1 MKSAMQYRKFIDE
14 PTMSDKTLLVSV
26 EDLINTAFG
35 TVEQNIVN
43 FKLVQTVM
51 HILARQMRMLE
62 QDVEIKIDELADRPR
77 RTYDERQEYDDDQ
90 PYASASTES
99 RDQITA
105 GEDGRGGGPRTE
117 RPGERSERGGGGRE
131 DDRTDD
137 GTKDTTSAQGAYR
150 GADAAE
156 IDGSRGG
163 GPKGR
168 MEGGG
173 AGRDDGGGR
182 DDTRSGGGGTGG
194 GGAGGGAGGAG
205 AGGGVGAGGVGAGGG
220 GAGGGGAGGG
230 GAGGG
235 GAGGGGAVGVGA
247 GAGGAGGGGA
257 VGGGGSGGRGGGGGG
272 GGGGT
277 AAGGGGGGRE
287 DAKSKDRGGQ
297 KAAGGAA
304 GGGKKRAVSTDRGR
318 KGTPDTGRSTATSAG
333 RSSGRGSRTSITVT
347 ESTRKGGAGGPKDKI
362 LVVEKG
368 PTTRGGGVARVG
380 SIEVVTASQFAL
392 LEKAVRELENVAG
405 PLPMPALP
413 DNERLRQ
420 DLAQGRASLSETMQ
434 AMQLTARIQAAEDG
448 LTRMAELLTQLA
460 AAGALPQEMAGQIG
474 QVRDQLQQAVTAVA
488 DAVGQAGGAYPGGPG
503 MGPGGVGPGSAS
515 VGVGPQAVGGVAQGY
530 GGPGMGP
537 GGVGPAG
544 VAPGMGPGGV
554 APGMGPSA
562 VGPGMAPGAVGPG
575 MGPGAV
581 GPGMAPGGVG
591 PGMGPGAVGP
601 GMAPGGVGPGMGP
614 DAVGPGMGPGGVG
627 PGMVQG
633 GVGPGMG
640 PGGVGPGMAPDG
652 VGPGMG
658 PGGVGPGTG
667 PGGVGPGMA
676 QGGVGPGM
684 AQGGVGPGMAQ
695 GGVGPGMAQ
704 GGVGPGMAQGGVGPG
719 MAQGGVGPGMA
730 QGGVGPGMAQGG
742 VGPGMAQG
750 GVGPGMAQG
759 GVGPGMAQGGVGPG
773 MAQGGVGPGMGPGGV
788 GPAMGPGG
796 VGPGM
801 GPGGVGPGMG
811 PGGMQQGY
819 GGQGMGPG
827 GVGPGMGP
835 GGVGPGM
842 GPGGVGPGMGPGGM
856 GQGYGGQGM
865 GPGGVG
871 PGMGPGGMDQGYG
884 GQGMGPGGGGP
895 GGVGQGM
902 GPGGVG
908 PGMGPGGVGP
918 GMRPGGGG
926 PGGKRGGTGT
936 GTSSTPGGVGAESYG
951 PSGPPGRKSVAID
964 KTSSHP
970 DSMRRGDG
978 SGGTSRASVAAG
990 ARRPSEIAAAS
1001 GLGTGG
1007 VGNVTHPEMESVLL
1021 IMRSELIKEITAMT
1035 TRATHSADIAS
1046 NTSKAVA
1053 DKLDVALNID
1063 NRITKLFSLAKDY
1076 AEQLSGFDSGLATQM
1091 ASFQEQ
1097 MAQMRL
1103 DLKGGIQQLEQANNN
1118 AETAA
1123 ILELSERYEG
1133 LVIELDNTLH
1143 THQSL
1148 TVLQKQLSEELR
1160 SLVECVEMLREQK
1173 ADRDEVLDGLRDK
1186 ADITRLAG
1194 LLHEGD
1200 FAHAREDLE
1209 ERLENCYKKFKRQ
1222 DEIWLCALKD
1232 LAAIT
1237 ESKAEIIQLLAIKDT
1252 ATEELKKIQ
1261 ESLRQL
1267 YIMLGEPK
1275 AAILMRMLAKGA
1287 ACGSCLAPALMEP
1300 TDPDYGQ
1307 PNALPAL
1314 RPPPDGEEPCT
1325 VMLKP
1330 LPPPDARHHVCR
1342 RWVGGSHTLVG
1353 APVSRERAV
1362 ADTRAPPTKRF
1373 AGYGTDGRMYL
1384 LEEELQPCVE
1394 CNKLSTDDQDEGPLP
1409 TPTGGGGDQ
1418 GGGATPLED
1427 PEKEKK

>member
-77 RTYDERQEYDDDQ
+77 RTYDQREEYDDEQ

-99 RDQITA
+99 RDQIAA

-137 GTKDTTSAQGAYR
+137 GTRDTTSAQGADR

-163 GPKGR
+163 GPQGR
-168 MEGGG
+168 KEGGG

-182 DDTRSGGGGTGG
+182 DDARSGGGGGGAGGVGGGAGGVGAGGVGG
-194 GGAGGGAGGAG
+194 GGGGGAGGAG
-205 AGGGVGAGGVGAGGG
+205 AGGAGGVSTGAGGVGAGGG
-220 GAGGGGAGGG
+220 AAV

-235 GAGGGGAVGVGA
+235 GAGGGGAVGG
-247 GAGGAGGGGA
+247 GGGGA
-257 VGGGGSGGRGGGGGG
+257 VGGGGGGGRGGGAGG

-297 KAAGGAA
+297 KAAGGGA
-304 GGGKKRAVSTDRGR
+304 GGGKKRAVSTDKGR

-347 ESTRKGGAGGPKDKI
+347 ESTRKGGTGAPKDKI

-488 DAVGQAGGAYPGGPG
+488 DAVGQAGGTYPGGPG

-544 VAPGMGPGGV
+544 VGPGMGPGGV
-554 APGMGPSA
+554 ATGMG
-562 VGPGMAPGAVGPG
+562 PGAVGPG

-591 PGMGPGAVGP
+591 PGMGPGG
-601 GMAPGGVGPGMGP
+601 
-614 DAVGPGMGPGGVG
+614 VGPGMGPGGVG
-627 PGMVQG
+627 PGI
-633 GVGPGMG
+633 G

-667 PGGVGPGMA
+667 PGGVGPGMAQGGVAPGMA

-742 VGPGMAQG
+742 VGPGMAHG

-759 GVGPGMAQGGVGPG
+759 GMGPGMAQGG
-773 MAQGGVGPGMGPGGV
+773 MGPGMGPGGV

-796 VGPGM
+796 VGPGMGPGGVGPGMGPGGMQQGYGGQGMGPGGVGPGMGPGGMQQGYGGQGM

-908 PGMGPGGVGP
+908 PGM
-918 GMRPGGGG
+918 RPGSGG
-926 PGGKRGGTGT
+926 PGGKRGGTGA
-936 GTSSTPGGVGAESYG
+936 GTSSTPGG
-951 PSGPPGRKSVAID
+951 SGREYTLSFLP
-964 KTSSHP
+964 
-970 DSMRRGDG
+970 
-978 SGGTSRASVAAG
+978 
-990 ARRPSEIAAAS
+990 AAS
-1001 GLGTGG
+1001 GLGMGG

-1021 IMRSELIKEITAMT
+1021 IMRSELIKEITALT

-1123 ILELSERYEG
+1123 ILELTERYEG

-1252 ATEELKKIQ
+1252 ATDELKKIQ

-1300 TDPDYGQ
+1300 TDPDFGQ

-1353 APVSRERAV
+1353 APVTRERAV

-1418 GGGATPLED
+1418 GGATPLED